1 VSRAALRP
9 PALFFATLV
18 SVAPG
23 TAVVAAS
30 AGAMPS
36 VALPAELERVLADYE
51 SARQRRDAAAL
62 AGLFTDDGF
71 VLSDDSEP
79 VRGRDAIRRHYGGAG
94 GPLALRA
101 YAYGAEG
108 STGYILGAFG
118 RSRGGPDV
126 GKFTLVLRRDPG
138 GRWLIISD
146 MDNGIRRSG

>member
-51 SARQRRDAAAL
+51 SAWQRRDAAAL

-79 VRGRDAIRRHYGGAG
+79 VRGRDAIRRH
-94 GPLALRA
+94 